1 MRHQN
6 RSHGAGAG
14 RRIQVSHQRA
24 GRLSV
29 QVRGRLIQQQH
40 RRVHQQ
46 GTSHRQTLTLTTG
59 KEGTASTHR
68 GAQALRQSVK
78 PLAQTHTAQNL
89 NQLFLA
95 RAIRTVTSQHQVTLK
110 GRLENMS
117 RLRTPCRV
125 AAQLLAFQDLT
136 GSQHAAGLQ
145 RQKAQNGCKHRRLTG
160 TGGAGHRS
168 PGARTGVHVQVGE
181 DRVIHAGPAGGSV
194 LQTQGGISLSDLH
207 AKLLRG
213 TAADQGGF
221 AGLRRAHSL
230 RIRLS
235 VSRRFGAG
243 KAVGTLTVSLQQLLH
258 LGLRAGTQTLNTTRQ
273 NVGVHLSL
281 GRHGTLQGRG
291 GDNTLQ
297 GYVAHARGNRREQAA
312 KRGPGAD
319 RLNMAQGAF
328 QHTGAQQHHNR
339 RFGGTHGAVNSQRVR
354 NHCARQ
360 SRAKPAQGHEGT
372 SHTLSGRALLQGGQV
387 LGVQGAVSLLSGG
400 CHTVSAQ
407 ILGCREHAGTQAQH
421 LRGGAASQRLRT
433 GIGAEHNPR
442 SHKSADQHGKQN
454 RNQSLRQ
461 DARGCNQRRDHDQ
474 QVRSRRDNNARHA
487 VTQLINTTHE
497 AFEQR
502 VTT

>member
-1 MRHQN
+1 
-6 RSHGAGAG
+6 
-14 RRIQVSHQRA
+14 
-24 GRLSV
+24 
-29 QVRGRLIQQQH
+29 
-40 RRVHQQ
+40 
-46 GTSHRQTLTLTTG
+46 
-59 KEGTASTHR
+59 
-68 GAQALRQSVK
+68 
-78 PLAQTHTAQNL
+78 
-89 NQLFLA
+89 
-95 RAIRTVTSQHQVTLK
+95 
-110 GRLENMS
+110 MS
-117 RLRTPCRV
+117 RLRAPRRV
-125 AAQLLAFQDLT
+125 AAQLLTLQDLT

-145 RQKAQNGCKHRRLTG
+145 GQEAQNGRKHRRLTG
-160 TGGAGHRS
+160 AGGAGHRS
-168 PGARTGVHVQVGE
+168 PGARAGVHVQVRE
-181 DRVIHAGPAGGSV
+181 DRVVHAGPASGSI
-194 LQTQGGISLSDLH
+194 LQAQGGGRIRYLH

-213 TAADQGGF
+213 TAADQLGL
-221 AGLRRAHSL
+221 AGLRRARGIAL
-230 RIRLS
+230 RT
-235 VSRRFGAG
+235 SRRFGAV
-243 KAVGTLTVSLQQLLH
+243 KAVGTLTVSFQQLLH
-258 LGLRAGTQTLNTTRQ
+258 LSLRAGTQTLNTTRQ

-281 GRHGTLQGRG
+281 GRYGTLQSRDGN
-291 GDNTLQ
+291 NTLQ

-400 CHTVSAQ
+400 CHAVSAQ
-407 ILGCREHAGTQAQH
+407 VLSRREHAGTQAQH

-461 DARGCNQRRDHDQ
+461 DARGRNQRRDHDQ